1 MSAGGLSESVA
12 ATVEVREAKIRGAA
26 LEIANIVN
34 DWRSEAAGGMNT
46 ALLLWEACI
55 IPSLLQGASTWVE
68 ISAKTLKKL
77 NNLQNWFTRL
87 ILQVGP
93 GTPLAALGWETGLMD
108 MKLRIYKEKLSM
120 ILHLKDLEDESLA
133 SQIYREQ
140 VDKGWPGLAKEAKEI
155 CEELNIEDVNA
166 TTMTKSEFKRMMK
179 GALDTRNETML
190 KEQATNKTKCRSIMQ
205 EDYGKK
211 EYMNEKKIEEV
222 RLMFKTRVGLLPFA
236 GNFSHDKRFSKSNW
250 LCRCGMKENESHIT
264 SGSCQIY
271 EDIWKD
277 RGDLRNDEELVKFF
291 SAVLERRSLLDRL
304 EEEEREAP
312 SPGSGDSNC

>member
-1 MSAGGLSESVA
+1 
-12 ATVEVREAKIRGAA
+12 
-26 LEIANIVN
+26 
-34 DWRSEAAGGMNT
+34 
-46 ALLLWEACI
+46 
-55 IPSLLQGASTWVE
+55 
-68 ISAKTLKKL
+68 
-77 NNLQNWFTRL
+77 
-87 ILQVGP
+87 
-93 GTPLAALGWETGLMD
+93 
-108 MKLRIYKEKLSM
+108 
-120 ILHLKDLEDESLA
+120 
-133 SQIYREQ
+133 
-140 VDKGWPGLAKEAKEI
+140 
-155 CEELNIEDVNA
+155 
-166 TTMTKSEFKRMMK
+166 MMK

-250 LCRCGMKENESHIT
+250 LCRCGMRESQSHIT

-277 RGDLRNDEELVKFF
+277 RGDLRNDEDLVKFF

-312 SPGSGDSNC
+312 SLGSGDSFTADVCQSQLETGRSSYTCRVD